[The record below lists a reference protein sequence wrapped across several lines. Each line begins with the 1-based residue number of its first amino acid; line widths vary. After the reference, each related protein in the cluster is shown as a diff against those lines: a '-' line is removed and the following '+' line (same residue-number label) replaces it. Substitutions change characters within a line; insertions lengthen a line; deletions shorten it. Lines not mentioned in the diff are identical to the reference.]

1 MKVSH
6 AFAFALLLLSSACG
20 SQRIN
25 ICEADADC
33 TNPAY
38 PFCDVSGQYPA
49 AEGETNV
56 CTIVPAN
63 CPAERCGCTPNATTC
78 SDGTLSVCNADGKS
92 TTDTG
97 CDLGCSPDAT
107 RCGTFAPSNGLADAL
122 EMAALESDVE
132 LGGVL
137 IDNAGTISTI
147 PAGSLISVRSIVVQ
161 QPGVPAVRVYL
172 AHSFKIHG
180 ATLIPS
186 GLANRSPIAFVAT
199 GPITV
204 DGLVDAGFPYG
215 AIRLFGPGGQPD
227 TAPCAGQGDAV
238 SGGAGGGNGTAG
250 GDGAPTYSIPPTH
263 GTNGGPAQP
272 NGYVPLVGGCQG
284 GDDGNGNP
292 GGSGGAALQFVSMS
306 SITVAEGGII
316 NIGGE
321 GGVSSAG
328 GGAGGNALFEAPT
341 ITINGSVTANGGS
354 GGACGTSGNN
364 GPTNATAA
372 ASVGG
377 CGVVTLFAF
386 SGTGGTKDTPPGAA
400 SSSNSSGGGGGG
412 SVGRLGLNTSDGTF
426 TQGAQT
432 VLSAEVTTSTLV
444 KQ

>member
-1 MKVSH
+1 MKISKT
-6 AFAFALLLLSSACG
+6 FALVGLMVSACG
-20 SQRIN
+20 SKEISQ
-25 ICEADADC
+25 CTMDSDC
-33 TNPAY
+33 MDPF
-38 PFCDVSGQYPA
+38 PFCDVNGEYPA
-49 AEGETNV
+49 SNGDKNV
-56 CTIVPAN
+56 CTPIPTN
-63 CPAERCGCTPNATTC
+63 CPVARCGCTPGATTC
-78 SDGTLSVCNADGKS
+78 ESGSLSVCNTDGES
-92 TTDTG
+92 ATTTS

-107 RCGTFAPSNGLADAL
+107 RCATFAPSNGLADAVA
-122 EMAALESDVE
+122 MAALESDVE
-132 LGGVL
+132 LAGVL
-137 IDNAGTISTI
+137 VDNAGTISTI
-147 PAGSLISVRSIVVQ
+147 PAGALVSVRSIVVE
-161 QPGVPAVRVYL
+161 QPGVPALRVYL
-172 AHSFKIHG
+172 AHSFKIHS

-199 GPITV
+199 GPITI

-215 AIRLFGPGGQPD
+215 AIRLFGPGDQPD
-227 TAPCAGQGDAV
+227 TASCAGQGDSV

-250 GDGAPTYSIPPTH
+250 GDGAPTYTIPPTH

-272 NGYVPLVGGCQG
+272 NGYVPLVGGCPG
-284 GDDGNGNP
+284 GDDGNGNL

-328 GGAGGNALFEAPT
+328 GGAGGNALFEAPS
-341 ITINGSVTANGGS
+341 ITIDGSVTANGGS

-377 CGVVTLFAF
+377 CGVVGLLAF
-386 SGTGGTKDTPPGAA
+386 SGTGGTKDGPPGAA
-400 SSSNSSGGGGGG
+400 SSANSSGGGGGG
-412 SVGRLGLNTSDGTF
+412 AVGRVGLNTADGTF
-426 TQGAQT
+426 VQGAQT
-432 VLSAEVTTSTLV
+432 VLSAKVTTSTLV